1 MSRNPKSCE
10 FRHVHFKKCDAR
22 EIHKQFYCTENRKKI
37 FPQHVTMMITR
48 FFYRCLISLRQ
59 RPIFKSHVTNDSHLL
74 NKGRTLSSW
83 DILEAATMVS
93 GLRLVPLL
101 PMALS
106 VKGTTR
112 ESLTLW
118 LKLDCR
124 PSHMTTSQCESICQ
138 SHSHFAL
145 KHPTT

>member
-37 FPQHVTMMITR
+37 FPQHVTMMITMC
-48 FFYRCLISLRQ
+48 FYRCLISLRQ
-59 RPIFKSHVTNDSHLL
+59 RPFFKSHVTNEHSPSKLRSRL
-74 NKGRTLSSW
+74 QRERALSWW

-93 GLRLVPLL
+93 GSQLVPLL

-106 VKGTTR
+106 VMGKAR

-124 PSHMTTSQCESICQ
+124 PSHMTAS
-138 SHSHFAL
+138 
-145 KHPTT
+145 